1 MESLTKKHHISKLN
15 IFFSLN
21 IMLSITIKVLLYI
34 LNNLYDIFLISVNLS
49 QDIIGLLLNIF
60 IVVSLSGLIWLRLS
74 RYWLKMVMVTLT
86 VVLLVICFF
95 IYGFGNDD
103 SRYYYFTSSD
113 KSTTLIVE
121 ENSWLL
127 SGWSN
132 FFIKENGLF
141 ARKLKAYILTDDGY
155 RPFESGNYS
164 LTWLDQD
171 TVKIEYG
178 FGSGNIIKTETIK
191 MK

>member
-1 MESLTKKHHISKLN
+1 MESLTKKHHIGKLN
-15 IFFSLN
+15 IFFSLILMFSIIIKALLYVLNRFFN
-21 IMLSITIKVLLYI
+21 IFLLSII
-34 LNNLYDIFLISVNLS
+34 LN
-49 QDIIGLLLNIF
+49 QDILGLFLNILIIISF
-60 IVVSLSGLIWLRLS
+60 NGLIWLKLR
-74 RYWLKMVMVTLT
+74 RYWLKVISVTLT
-86 VVLLVICFF
+86 VVLLISCIF
-95 IYGFGNDD
+95 IYGFSNDD

-155 RPFESGNYS
+155 RPFEAGNYS

-178 FGSGNIIKTETIK
+178 VGSGNIVKTETLK
-191 MK
+191 VH